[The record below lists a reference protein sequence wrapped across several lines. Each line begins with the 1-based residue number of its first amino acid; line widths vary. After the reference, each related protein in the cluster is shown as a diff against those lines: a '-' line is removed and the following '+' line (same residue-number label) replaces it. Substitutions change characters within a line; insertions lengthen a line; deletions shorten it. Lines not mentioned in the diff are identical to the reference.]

1 MDTKEKR
8 LQLLCNFALQSYQL
22 RLEKG
27 VYMKKSEKIIA
38 AVLTMVVGVLLIAL
52 KGKFI
57 GVIAVVAG
65 VSLIVLGIV
74 DIFGSGIPPA
84 VIKIVVGVL
93 IIVCGFAVVRA
104 VVYVICAALL
114 IAGVL
119 LLYDKLKNG
128 LRYMEI
134 PQKICEIAMPSVCIL
149 IGVLLLF
156 HNIKLMNMIFVI
168 CGILSLI
175 EGGLILF
182 NAFGEED

>member
-1 MDTKEKR
+1 
-8 LQLLCNFALQSYQL
+8 
-22 RLEKG
+22 
-27 VYMKKSEKIIA
+27 MKKSEKIIA
-38 AVLTMVVGVLLIAL
+38 AILTMVVGVLLIAL

-57 GVIAVVAG
+57 GVVATVVG

-74 DIFGSGIPPA
+74 DIFNGGIPPA

-114 IAGVL
+114 IFGVL

-128 LRYMEI
+128 VRCDET

-156 HNIKLMNMIFVI
+156 HNLKLMNIIFTF
-168 CGILSLI
+168 CGILALI

-182 NAFGEED
+182 NAFGED

>member
-1 MDTKEKR
+1 M
-8 LQLLCNFALQSYQL
+8 LCNFALQSYQL
-22 RLEKG
+22 RFRKG

-84 VIKIVVGVL
+84 VIKIVVGAL

-128 LRYMEI
+128 LRCMEI